1 MLIRCRFLK
10 DGKPS
15 GKDYTYRT
23 TEVVKVGDVVQI
35 NSSAKGIVTEV
46 EVPEEAVAAFAD
58 KVKSIVGIEA
68 EDKAGEE

>member
-1 MLIRCRFLK
+1 MLIRCRFFK

-23 TEVVKVGDVVQI
+23 IEVVKVGDVIQI

-46 EVPEEAVAAFAD
+46 DVPEEEVAAFVD
-58 KVKSIVGIEA
+58 KVKSIVGVVEESEGKA
-68 EDKAGEE
+68 E